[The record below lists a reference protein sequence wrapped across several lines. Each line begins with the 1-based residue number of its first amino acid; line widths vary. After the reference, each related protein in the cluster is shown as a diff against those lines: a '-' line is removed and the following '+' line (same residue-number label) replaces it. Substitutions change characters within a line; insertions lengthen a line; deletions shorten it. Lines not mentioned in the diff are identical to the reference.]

1 MEEEWRDIPEY
12 LGLYQVSNLGHIRS
26 LDHFSNNRLVK
37 GRLLKERKTG
47 SDGRIQVALYR
58 NGKQKQYYVSRLVA
72 EVFIPNPLHCSE
84 VNHIDEN
91 IENNRIDNLEWCSAK
106 YNANYGTRT
115 KRLTETNYKSNT
127 YYNNG
132 NRLKKPIIQ
141 FDLNDNIINQY
152 DSALEAAI
160 INNYNN
166 CMIGRCANGKIET
179 YKGYKWRFA

>member
-1 MEEEWRDIPEY
+1 MKEEWKDISGY
-12 LGLYQVSNLGHIRS
+12 LGLYQVSNLGHVRS
-26 LDHFSNNRLVK
+26 LDHVSNNRTIK
-37 GRLLKERKTG
+37 GRLLKNRKTG
-47 SDGRIQVALYR
+47 LDNRIQVGLYK

-72 EVFIPNPLHCSE
+72 EAFIPNPFHYSE

-91 IENNRIDNLEWCSAK
+91 VQNNNVSNLEWCDSK
-106 YNANYGTRT
+106 YNSNYGMRT
-115 KRLTETNYKSNT
+115 KRLTETNYKNNT

-141 FDLNDNIINQY
+141 LDLNNNIVNRY
-152 DSALEAAI
+152 ESALQAAV